1 MSPTGGPSV
10 IRRFVGTFAC
20 LVGVSIAYCT
30 YALTFASTIEPA
42 YHTTETSDDNEF
54 WQTTASNHR
63 QILKTLFPP
72 NAWQLQHP
80 KAIETRHGILLFQ
93 EYQRNGD
100 EFVIKPCT
108 YIIFQGDVDS
118 TAGLTTDNNPTTT
131 NDSPR
136 IITLNAVNGAVISAN
151 ILTES
156 NATGTIPTGRLIGD
170 VLIHSKESQ
179 PNANDA
185 FRIETRNIQF
195 EKNQI
200 WTTHDVNFQYGDHEG
215 QGRDLVINLK
225 EIEPSRIASDRDSPV
240 SQIDSIELID
250 VDFMRL
256 LINQSFFAK
265 KTPANNKPNPGQMLI
280 HCQGPLRIDF
290 SNSLITLEDQVD
302 MVVSQPGQSDDRM
315 QCERLELSFSMPN
328 QIPLDPSIPSALQ
341 PTNVFT
347 FQSLTATGNP
357 LLIESPKQQLT
368 IRGQTVSFDMV
379 EGMFS
384 IEDSQQSTVNIG
396 NHQFEVASFQY
407 QMVADLKQL
416 GVFVAKGAGSFHS
429 TDPDSAENVITVSWN
444 RNCTLEKLE
453 NEHLL
458 SLEGKAE
465 INLSGVGKISSDR
478 IHIWLE
484 ESLDSS
490 HQANS
495 QASKNKITPVRILA
509 SGDTFL
515 DTVELQANTQRAEVW
530 LRKQVSATGDS
541 SNSPAPSLPTNDD
554 DTIGQTGPRYVV
566 QGDLIQIQLAQK
578 DGKHI
583 LQEALI
589 KDKLVLRQVS
599 NSPGARSPFVLHGN
613 SVNLKRDLAGLFDMT
628 LTGNSDRGQPAWIA
642 FEEFQISGNQ
652 IRFNQLQNLM
662 WIKGAGEIAFNPLDN
677 TTTPQTRRISWQ
689 EQMAFDGSL
698 IELFGNV
705 KTRGLFTTD
714 EETTFDL
721 TLDSGVLRGYLT
733 KRVDFSSP
741 ERRAPAELHMLRC
754 SNTVAISNRVLDT
767 NKLQQAFHQMQA
779 NNLSFYPKSG
789 EIKSSGRGWIR
800 STFRNNGKALG
811 TALEANTTG
820 PLQSLYVTF
829 KKSVAGNITQQHLTF
844 SGNVKSLFG
853 TVDNW
858 NVKLDP
864 NATAGM
870 GAPEIELNCDQLSI
884 ANISPNSKPSI
895 TLNASGNTYIESQQY
910 VGLAHRVTY
919 SQSKNNLI
927 MEGGRGDAKL
937 WINRNKSPVPNVAAR
952 KIIYFIETG
961 TVDVYAPNVLDSGR
975 TP

>member
-1 MSPTGGPSV
+1 M

-30 YALTFASTIEPA
+30 YALTFASTIEPT
-42 YHTTETSDDNEF
+42 YHTMEISDDNEF
-54 WQTTASNHR
+54 WQTTPSDHR
-63 QILKTLFPP
+63 QTLKTLFPP

-108 YIIFQGDVDS
+108 YVIFQDHVDS
-118 TAGLTTDNNPTTT
+118 TVDRNADSDPTTAG
-131 NDSPR
+131 DSQR

-151 ILTES
+151 ILNES
-156 NATGTIPTGRLIGD
+156 NATDTIPTGRLIGD
-170 VLIHSKESQ
+170 VLIHSRESQ
-179 PNANDA
+179 PNAKDA
-185 FRIETRNIQF
+185 FRVETRNIQF
-195 EKNQI
+195 EKNRI
-200 WTTHDVNFQYGDHEG
+200 WTTHDVHFQYGDHEG

-225 EIEPSRIASDRDSPV
+225 EIEPSRIASESTSPV

-250 VDFMRL
+250 VDFVRL
-256 LINQSFFAK
+256 VIDQNLFAK
-265 KTPANNKPNPGQMLI
+265 KNPANSESNPGRMSI

-302 MVVSQPGQSDDRM
+302 MVVSRPGQSDDRM
-315 QCERLELSFSMPN
+315 QCERLELAFSMPN
-328 QIPLDPSIPSALQ
+328 QMPLDPSIPAALQ

-347 FQSLTATGNP
+347 FHSLTATGNP
-357 LLIESPKQQLT
+357 LLIESPEQQLT

-379 EGMFS
+379 KGTFS
-384 IEDSQQSTVNIG
+384 IEDSQQSTVSIG
-396 NHQFEVASFQY
+396 NHRFEVASFQY
-407 QMVADLKQL
+407 QMAADPKQL
-416 GVFVAKGAGSFHS
+416 GAFVAKGAGAFHS
-429 TDPDSAENVITVSWN
+429 TKLASAKNTITVAWN
-444 RNCTLEKLE
+444 RSCTLEKLE
-453 NEHLL
+453 HEHLL

-465 INLSGVGKISSDR
+465 INLAGVGKIASDR
-478 IHIWLE
+478 IHIWLVE
-484 ESLDSS
+484 LLDSAN
-490 HQANS
+490 QATN

-509 SGDTFL
+509 SGDVLL
-515 DTVELQANTQRAEVW
+515 DTVELRANTQRAEVW
-530 LRKQVSATGDS
+530 LRKKIPATGNS
-541 SNSPAPSLPTNDD
+541 TTSPAPSLPTNDD
-554 DTIGQTGPRYVV
+554 NATGQTGLKYVV

-599 NSPGARSPFVLHGN
+599 SSPGGRSPFVLHGN
-613 SVNLKRDLAGLFDMT
+613 SVSLKRDLAGLFEMT

-652 IRFNQLQNLM
+652 ISLNQRQNLM
-662 WIKGAGEIAFNPLDN
+662 WIKGAGEIAFSPRDTV
-677 TTTPQTRRISWQ
+677 TTTQTRRISWQ
-689 EQMAFDGSL
+689 EQMAFDGSQ

-705 KTRGLFTTD
+705 KTRGQFTTD

-721 TLDSGVLRGYLT
+721 TLDCGVLRGYLT

-741 ERRAPAELHMLRC
+741 EQKNPAELYMLSC
-754 SNTVAISNRVLDT
+754 GNAVAISSRVLDA

-789 EIKSSGRGWIR
+789 EIKSTGRGWIR

-811 TALEANTTG
+811 MALEANATG
-820 PLQSLYVTF
+820 ALQSLYVTF

-844 SGNVKSLFG
+844 SGNVESLFG
-853 TVDNW
+853 IVDNW

-864 NATAGM
+864 NATAGI
-870 GAPEIELNCDQLSI
+870 GAPQIELNCDQLSI
-884 ANISPNSKPSI
+884 ANISSNSTPSI
-895 TLNASGNTYIESQQY
+895 VLNAIGNTYIESQQY

-952 KIIYFIETG
+952 KIIYSIETG

-975 TP
+975 

>member
-1 MSPTGGPSV
+1 M

-20 LVGVSIAYCT
+20 LIGISICYCT

-54 WQTTASNHR
+54 WQTTASDHR
-63 QILKTLFPP
+63 LALKTLFPP

-108 YIIFQGDVDS
+108 YVIFQDDVDS
-118 TAGLTTDNNPTTT
+118 AAEINSNNDPTTAG
-131 NDSPR
+131 DSQR

-151 ILTES
+151 ILNES
-156 NATGTIPTGRLIGD
+156 NATDTIPTGRLIGD
-170 VLIHSKESQ
+170 VLIHSRESQ

-185 FRIETRNIQF
+185 FRIKTRNIQF

-200 WTTHDVNFQYGDHEG
+200 WTTHDVHFQCGDHEG

-225 EIEPSRIASDRDSPV
+225 EIEPSRIASESVNPV

-250 VDFMRL
+250 IDFVRLVVDQNL
-256 LINQSFFAK
+256 FAK
-265 KTPANNKPNPGQMLI
+265 KNPANRESNPGQMLI

-290 SNSLITLEDQVD
+290 SNSLITLEDQVN
-302 MVVSQPGQSDDRM
+302 MVVSRPGQSDDRM
-315 QCERLELSFSMPN
+315 QCERLELAFLMPH

-357 LLIESPKQQLT
+357 LLIESPEQQLT
-368 IRGQTVSFDMV
+368 IRGQTVSFDLV
-379 EGMFS
+379 EGTFF
-384 IEDSQQSTVNIG
+384 IEDSQQSTVNIS
-396 NHQFEVASFQY
+396 NHRFEVASFQY
-407 QMVADLKQL
+407 QMAVDPKQL
-416 GVFVAKGAGSFHS
+416 GAFVAKGAGSFHS
-429 TDPDSAENVITVSWN
+429 TEPTSAENTMTVVWN

-465 INLSGVGKISSDR
+465 ISLLGVGKIASDR

-484 ESLDSS
+484 ELLDSS
-490 HQANS
+490 DQATSQAN
-495 QASKNKITPVRILA
+495 KNKITPVRILA
-509 SGDTFL
+509 SGDVLL
-515 DTVELQANTQRAEVW
+515 DTVELRANTQRAEVW
-530 LRKQVSATGDS
+530 LRKKISTTGDS
-541 SNSPAPSLPTNDD
+541 SNLPAPSMPTNGEHA
-554 DTIGQTGPRYVV
+554 TGQAGPKYIVR
-566 QGDLIQIQLAQK
+566 GDLIQIQLAQK
-578 DGKHI
+578 NGKHI

-589 KDKLVLRQVS
+589 RDKLVLRQVS

-613 SVNLKRDLAGLFDMT
+613 SVTLKRDLAGLFEMT
-628 LTGNSDRGQPAWIA
+628 LTGDSDRGQPAWIA
-642 FEEFQISGNQ
+642 FATFQISGNQ
-652 IRFNQLQNLM
+652 ISLNQQQNLM
-662 WIKGAGEIAFNPLDN
+662 WIKGAGEIAFDPLDTA
-677 TTTPQTRRISWQ
+677 TTTQTRRISWQ
-689 EQMAFDGSL
+689 EQMAFDGSQ

-705 KTRGLFTTD
+705 KTRGQFTTN

-721 TLDSGVLRGYLT
+721 TLDCGVLRGYLT

-741 ERRAPAELHMLRC
+741 EEKIPAELHMLSC
-754 SNTVAISNRVLDT
+754 GNEVAISNRVLDA
-767 NKLQQAFHQMQA
+767 NKLQQAFHQMQT

-789 EIKSSGRGWIR
+789 EIKSNGRGWIR
-800 STFRNNGKALG
+800 STFRNNGKTLG
-811 TALEANTTG
+811 TALETKATDA
-820 PLQSLYVTF
+820 LQSLYVTF

-844 SGNVKSLFG
+844 SGGVESLLG
-853 TVDNW
+853 AVDNW
-858 NVKLDP
+858 NAKLDP
-864 NATAGM
+864 NTAAGI
-870 GAPEIELNCDQLSI
+870 GEQGIELNCDQLSI
-884 ANISPNSKPSI
+884 ANISSNSTPSI
-895 TLNASGNTYIESQQY
+895 VLNALGNTYIESQQY
-910 VGLAHRVTY
+910 VGLSHRVTY

-937 WINRNKSPVPNVAAR
+937 WMNRNKSPVPNVAAR
-952 KIIYFIETG
+952 KIIYSIETG
-961 TVDVYAPNVLDSGR
+961 AVDVYAPNLLDSGR

>member
-1 MSPTGGPSV
+1 M
-10 IRRFVGTFAC
+10 IRRIVGTFAC

-30 YALTFASTIEPA
+30 YALTFAATIEPT
-42 YHTTETSDDNEF
+42 YHTFEISDDNEF
-54 WQTTASNHR
+54 WQTTASDHR
-63 QILKTLFPP
+63 LTLKTLFPP
-72 NAWQLQHP
+72 NAWQLQQP
-80 KAIETRHGILLFQ
+80 KMIETRHGILLFK

-108 YIIFQGDVDS
+108 YVIFQDDVDS
-118 TAGLTTDNNPTTT
+118 TVELNADKDPTSADN
-131 NDSPR
+131 SQR

-151 ILTES
+151 ILNES
-156 NATGTIPTGRLIGD
+156 NAADTIPTGRLIGD
-170 VLIHSKESQ
+170 VLIHSRESQ

-185 FRIETRNIQF
+185 FRVETRNIQF

-200 WTTHDVNFQYGDHEG
+200 WTTHDVHFQYGDHEG

-225 EIEPSRIASDRDSPV
+225 EIEPSRIVSDSTNAV
-240 SQIDSIELID
+240 SQIDSVELID
-250 VDFMRL
+250 VDYVRL
-256 LINQSFFAK
+256 VIDQNLFAK
-265 KTPANNKPNPGQMLI
+265 KSLATSEPNPGQMSV

-302 MVVSQPGQSDDRM
+302 MVISRPGQSDDRM
-315 QCERLELSFSMPN
+315 QCERLELAFSMPN
-328 QIPLDPSIPSALQ
+328 QMPLDASIPSALQ

-347 FQSLTATGNP
+347 FQSLTASGNP
-357 LLIESPKQQLT
+357 LSIESPEQQLT

-379 EGMFS
+379 EGTFS
-384 IEDSQQSTVNIG
+384 IEDSQQSEVNIG
-396 NHQFEVASFQY
+396 NHRFEVASFQY
-407 QMVADLKQL
+407 QMDADPNKL
-416 GVFVAKGAGSFHS
+416 GAFVATGAGSFHS
-429 TDPDSAENVITVSWN
+429 AEPDSATNTIAVVWN

-453 NEHLL
+453 HEHLL
-458 SLEGKAE
+458 SLEGQAE
-465 INLSGVGKISSDR
+465 ISLTGVGTIASDR
-478 IHIWLE
+478 IHIWLDE
-484 ESLDSS
+484 LIESPDRVTN
-490 HQANS
+490 QAN
-495 QASKNKITPVRILA
+495 KNKITPVRILA
-509 SGDTFL
+509 SGDVLL
-515 DTVELQANTQRAEVW
+515 DTVELRANTQRAEVW
-530 LRKQVSATGDS
+530 LRKKT
-541 SNSPAPSLPTNDD
+541 PAPDNASTPPAPNLLTNDD
-554 DTIGQTGPRYVV
+554 NEVEETGPKYIV

-599 NSPGARSPFVLHGN
+599 SSPGGRSPFVLHGTGV
-613 SVNLKRDLAGLFDMT
+613 SLKRDLAGLFEMT

-652 IRFNQLQNLM
+652 ISLNQQQNLM
-662 WIKGAGEIAFNPLDN
+662 WIKGAGEIVFSPLD
-677 TTTPQTRRISWQ
+677 TATATQTRRISWQ
-689 EQMAFDGSL
+689 EQMAFDGSQ

-705 KTRGLFTTD
+705 KTRGQFATD
-714 EETTFDL
+714 EKTTFDL
-721 TLDSGVLRGYLT
+721 TLDCGVLRGYLT
-733 KRVDFSSP
+733 KRVNFSSL
-741 ERRAPAELHMLRC
+741 ENQIPAELYMLSC
-754 SNTVAISNRVLDT
+754 GNEVSISNRVLDA

-779 NNLSFYPKSG
+779 NNLSFYPKTG

-811 TALEANTTG
+811 TALEANATG
-820 PLQSLYVTF
+820 ALQSLFVTF

-844 SGNVKSLFG
+844 SGNVESLFG
-853 TVDNW
+853 IVNNW

-864 NATAGM
+864 NATVGM

-884 ANISPNSKPSI
+884 ANISATATPSI
-895 TLNASGNTYIESQQY
+895 VLNASGNTYIESQQY

-919 SQSKNNLI
+919 SQSKNNLV

-952 KIIYFIETG
+952 KIIYSIETG
-961 TVDVYAPNVLDSGR
+961 AVDVYAPNVLDSGR

>member
-1 MSPTGGPSV
+1 M

-42 YHTTETSDDNEF
+42 YHTMETSDDNEF
-54 WQTTASNHR
+54 WQTTDSNHR
-63 QILKTLFPP
+63 QALKTLFPP

-93 EYQRNGD
+93 DYQRNGD

-108 YIIFQGDVDS
+108 YIIFQDDADS
-118 TAGLTTDNNPTTT
+118 TVGLNADNDPTTAG
-131 NDSPR
+131 DSQR

-156 NATGTIPTGRLIGD
+156 NAADTIPTGRLIGD
-170 VLIHSKESQ
+170 VLVHSRESQ

-200 WTTHDVNFQYGDHEG
+200 WTTHDVHFQYGDHEG

-225 EIEPSRIASDRDSPV
+225 EIEPSRIASDNTSPV
-240 SQIDSIELID
+240 SQIDFIELID
-250 VDFMRL
+250 VDFVRL
-256 LINQSFFAK
+256 SIDQNLFAK
-265 KTPANNKPNPGQMLI
+265 KTPANRKPSPGEMLI
-280 HCQGPLRIDF
+280 HCQGPLRVDF

-302 MVVSQPGQSDDRM
+302 LVVSQSGQSDDRM
-315 QCERLELSFSMPN
+315 QCERLELAFSMPN
-328 QIPLDPSIPSALQ
+328 QLPLDPSMPSALQ
-341 PTNVFT
+341 PTNIFI

-368 IRGQTVSFDMV
+368 IRGQTVSFDRQK
-379 EGMFS
+379 GTFS

-396 NHQFEVASFQY
+396 NHQFKVASFQY
-407 QMVADLKQL
+407 QMIDDPQQL
-416 GVFVAKGAGSFHS
+416 GAFVANNAGSFHT
-429 TDPDSAENVITVSWN
+429 TDPDSAEHTIAVSWN
-444 RNCTLEKLE
+444 HKCTLEKLE
-453 NEHLL
+453 DEHLL
-458 SLEGKAE
+458 SLKGKAE
-465 INLSGVGKISSDR
+465 INISGVGKIASDR
-478 IHIWLE
+478 IHIWLA
-484 ESLDSS
+484 ESLGSS
-490 HQANS
+490 NQATN
-495 QASKNKITPVRILA
+495 QTSKSKITPVRISA
-509 SGDTFL
+509 VGDTLL
-515 DTVELQANTQRAEVW
+515 DTVELRANTQRVEVW
-530 LRKQVSATGDS
+530 LLDKTLATGDS
-541 SNSPAPSLPTNDD
+541 SNSPPPSMPTNDD
-554 DTIGQTGPRYVV
+554 NAAEQAGPKYVV
-566 QGDLIQIQLAQK
+566 QCGLIQIQLAQK

-652 IRFNQLQNLM
+652 IRLNQRQNLLG
-662 WIKGAGEIAFNPLDN
+662 IKGAGEITFSPLD
-677 TTTPQTRRISWQ
+677 TATAQTRRISWQ
-689 EQMAFDGSL
+689 EQMGFDGSKL
-698 IELFGNV
+698 ELFGNV
-705 KTRGLFTTD
+705 KTRGQFTTD

-741 ERRAPAELHMLRC
+741 ERQAPAELHMLSC
-754 SNTVAISNRVLDT
+754 SDSVAISNRVLDA

-789 EIKSSGRGWIR
+789 EIKSNGRGWIR

-811 TALEANTTG
+811 TTLDANATDA
-820 PLQSLYVTF
+820 LQSLYVTF
-829 KKSVAGNITQQHLTF
+829 KKSVTGNITRQHLTF
-844 SGNVKSLFG
+844 SGNVESLFG
-853 TVDNW
+853 AVDNW

-864 NATAGM
+864 NATAGL
-870 GAPEIELNCDQLSI
+870 GGQGIEVNCDQLSI
-884 ANISPNSKPSI
+884 ANISTNSTPSI
-895 TLNASGNTYIESQQY
+895 VLNAIGNTYIESQQY
-910 VGLAHRVTY
+910 VGLAHRVSY

-927 MEGGRGDAKL
+927 MEGSRGDAKL
-937 WINRNKSPVPNVAAR
+937 WLNRNKSPVPNVAAR
-952 KIIYFIETG
+952 KIIYSIETG

-975 TP
+975 